1 MAKKYSARL
10 KFQVVLEVM
19 DGGKSVARVARE
31 YGIHPNSIIRWRQ
44 ELLDR
49 GPQLF
54 EGDQR
59 ARQDKQRIAQ
69 LERLLGQKEVEIAL
83 LRNFLGQGG

>member
-19 DGGKSVARVARE
+19 DGGKSVAQVARE
-31 YGIHPNSIIRWRQ
+31 YGTHPNSIIRWRQ

-59 ARQDKQRIAQ
+59 ARQDKQRIAE

-83 LRNFLGQGG
+83 LKNCLGQGG